1 MKTCMKKV
9 LTYLSMAYILNHENV
24 FLQLF
29 LIILEIT
36 TKISQC
42 LNDVLQAGL
51 EELLPHERD
60 LGVLSHPAK
69 NFLPFKLKV
78 SILDAVGW

>member
-1 MKTCMKKV
+1 
-9 LTYLSMAYILNHENV
+9 MAYIQYHENTI
-24 FLQLF
+24 LQLF
-29 LIILEIT
+29 IIILEIT
-36 TKISQC
+36 TKLTQF

-60 LGVLSHPAK
+60 LGVLAHPAK

-78 SILDAVGW
+78 SILDTVGW